1 MISERGSVTVEL
13 VILTPLLMMLVLF
26 GIYAGRASEAVIQ
39 VRHAADQAARAASKG
54 GKSRIQ
60 STAKQIAE
68 RALQNSGTS
77 CTEIVVNSSLIS
89 QGEDSA
95 VLVKVDCTRT
105 LEAFSS
111 SIANMMVGG
120 PCLFGSGSAEV
131 GSFAFGI
138 CVVVIF
144 IFFVN
149 GASMKHKDSSEL
161 ELSRPQPASVCFLGN
176 DFCLSS
182 P

>member
-1 MISERGSVTVEL
+1 
-13 VILTPLLMMLVLF
+13 MMLVLF

-77 CTEIVVNSSLIS
+77 CIEIVVNSSLIS

-95 VLVKVDCTRT
+95 VLVKVDCTIKNNDLSILGVRPRIVS
-105 LEAFSS
+105 ASS
-111 SIANMMVGG
+111 S
-120 PCLFGSGSAEV
+120 EV
-131 GSFAFGI
+131 I
-138 CVVVIF
+138 DRWRV
-144 IFFVN
+144 
-149 GASMKHKDSSEL
+149 D
-161 ELSRPQPASVCFLGN
+161 
-176 DFCLSS
+176 
-182 P
+182 

>member
-54 GKSRIQ
+54 SKSRIQ

-89 QGEDSA
+89 QGADSA
-95 VLVKVDCTRT
+95 VLVKVDCTIKNNDLSILGVRPRIVS
-105 LEAFSS
+105 ASS
-111 SIANMMVGG
+111 S
-120 PCLFGSGSAEV
+120 EV
-131 GSFAFGI
+131 I
-138 CVVVIF
+138 DRWRV
-144 IFFVN
+144 
-149 GASMKHKDSSEL
+149 D
-161 ELSRPQPASVCFLGN
+161 
-176 DFCLSS
+176 
-182 P
+182 

>member
-95 VLVKVDCTRT
+95 VLVKVDCTIKNNDLPILGVRSRIVS
-105 LEAFSS
+105 ASS
-111 SIANMMVGG
+111 S
-120 PCLFGSGSAEV
+120 EV
-131 GSFAFGI
+131 I
-138 CVVVIF
+138 DRWRV
-144 IFFVN
+144 
-149 GASMKHKDSSEL
+149 D
-161 ELSRPQPASVCFLGN
+161 
-176 DFCLSS
+176 
-182 P
+182 

>member
-54 GKSRIQ
+54 VKSRIQ

-95 VLVKVDCTRT
+95 VLVKVDCTIKNNDLSILGVRPRIVS
-105 LEAFSS
+105 ASS
-111 SIANMMVGG
+111 S
-120 PCLFGSGSAEV
+120 EV
-131 GSFAFGI
+131 I
-138 CVVVIF
+138 DRWRV
-144 IFFVN
+144 
-149 GASMKHKDSSEL
+149 D
-161 ELSRPQPASVCFLGN
+161 
-176 DFCLSS
+176 
-182 P
+182 